1 MKKISLVCYLFFLNM
16 SFALAIDKCPQGWHS
31 NKHVLNVN
39 VGAYSDNKS
48 GIKTDD
54 LKWSFNEFNLD
65 SGIGKAL
72 LAIQISA
79 LNNGNSVQFY
89 CNSKGFITSFYLA
102 NK

>member
-1 MKKISLVCYLFFLNM
+1 VI
-16 SFALAIDKCPQGWHS
+16 
-31 NKHVLNVN
+31 NVN

-48 GIKTDD
+48 GIQTDD
-54 LKWSFNEFNLD
+54 LKWSFNDFNLD

-79 LNNGNSVQFY
+79 LNTGNKVAFS
-89 CNSKGFITSFYLA
+89 CNSKGFITSFYLE